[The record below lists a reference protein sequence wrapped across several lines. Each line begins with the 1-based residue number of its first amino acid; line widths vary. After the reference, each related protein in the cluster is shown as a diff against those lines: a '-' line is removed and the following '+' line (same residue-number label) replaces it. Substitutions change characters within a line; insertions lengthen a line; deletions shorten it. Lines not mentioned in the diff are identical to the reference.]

1 MAAGRSRAGSSA
13 GSTSRTH
20 LHGVYL
26 RPAAP
31 AVRAGRPRNRAWWRY
46 MRARPGEGRRPVTFP
61 RALARYTRG
70 AVNTVTLRLAGHLA
84 FADLEHIGRKAGT
97 VRHTPGARVPVREHR
112 DRRPELRAPAGLVP
126 EHPSGRHLPDA
137 PGRRADH
144 PRRASAR
151 PRSPGRHRSALAGQ
165 EAARRLCA
173 ARTDLPGPRQWH
185 RRCVRPR
192 IPGFSPGGLGW
203 APSIP
208 RGRRCPYDR
217 REVRGRRLPL
227 HGGQSL
233 SPRCRYPSRGVRVTR
248 HHQGFTGIRPSSLPL
263 TCDPGTD
270 TGALGLSPELHTPA
284 SRTRRRM
291 SGRGQVPNTDPKS
304 HIRHHRT
311 STTDLLTTSDLTSQP
326 RHPIVQLA
334 VSTSNGAPYR
344 SRRTRS
350 ATPTIDPATTRK
362 DPAPAR
368 KPAGV
373 MIYPPNLTAISPWR
387 HQGWADYAARA
398 RRRPPVSP
406 RGPVMT
412 SCSP

>member
-70 AVNTVTLRLAGHLA
+70 AVNTVILRLAGHLA
-84 FADLEHIGRKAGT
+84 FADLEHVGRKSGT

-137 PGRRADH
+137 PGRRAAH

-173 ARTDLPGPRQWH
+173 VGTDLAGLRQRH

-192 IPGFSPGGLGW
+192 IPGFSPGGLG
-203 APSIP
+203 PHHTSSGSP
-208 RGRRCPYDR
+208 RGLSSGFPFARR
-217 REVRGRRLPL
+217 VLP
-227 HGGQSL
+227 
-233 SPRCRYPSRGVRVTR
+233 
-248 HHQGFTGIRPSSLPL
+248 
-263 TCDPGTD
+263 
-270 TGALGLSPELHTPA
+270 
-284 SRTRRRM
+284 
-291 SGRGQVPNTDPKS
+291 
-304 HIRHHRT
+304 
-311 STTDLLTTSDLTSQP
+311 
-326 RHPIVQLA
+326 
-334 VSTSNGAPYR
+334 
-344 SRRTRS
+344 
-350 ATPTIDPATTRK
+350 
-362 DPAPAR
+362 
-368 KPAGV
+368 
-373 MIYPPNLTAISPWR
+373 
-387 HQGWADYAARA
+387 
-398 RRRPPVSP
+398 RRPPSSGFPSSGVLRFVPFGRCPGSGFP
-406 RGPVMT
+406 FRCPSGFP
-412 SCSP
+412 SLGQSSR